1 MAYAWFVCPYT
12 LVRSDAVFHLRHCAM
27 NNFTAQIKA
36 EGGTW
41 SETEVLGN
49 AALVKV
55 RASDTLLSL
64 INAETG
70 FLRITNH
77 YVLSDSLSDMG
88 AAVRNGIQNKLLELG
103 YTQAEI
109 NAALGT
115 TLAEWRS
122 KTFLDLLRFIA
133 TRRITPRWDS
143 VLGQI
148 IFDGITQTPKSVNL
162 VDQEVI

>member
-1 MAYAWFVCPYT
+1 
-12 LVRSDAVFHLRHCAM
+12 M

-36 EGGTW
+36 EGGAW

-49 AALVKV
+49 VALVKV

-64 INAETG
+64 INAEVG

-88 AAVRNGIQNKLLELG
+88 AAVRNGIQTRLLGLG

-109 NAALGT
+109 NAALGSN
-115 TLAEWRS
+115 LAGWRS
-122 KTFLDLLRFIA
+122 RTFLDLLRFIA
-133 TRRITPRWDS
+133 TRRIKPRWDS

-148 IFDGITQTPKSVNL
+148 VFDGITHTPKLVTL